1 MPAEVVIDLTYALY
15 SLVFAGGAFN
25 WTTLLDPWG
34 IFGIAGRPRDVATE
48 QVIERLR
55 QSPNPAARLWS
66 IELTRGLNDFG
77 LVISTG
83 GSGRSILDAWS
94 GQFVNNLVAQGV
106 SRVRAQE
113 IAVNAMSRQ
122 AQNGAPLEPELLAPM
137 PEGLTFNGPQ
147 SVADTFLNGVK
158 YWNGQGFK
166 GPALLGDAEN
176 FVLSHST
183 AADLTALTIG
193 QPAGA
198 NTTLPTSTTSLGSCQ
213 PGYTYD
219 VATELCWPIPAPTIP
234 PPGGGTTGGGGGT
247 TGGGGGQGGGG
258 GTTGGGDD
266 GNNDE
271 IGDYGDAILA
281 DLDTVVALL
290 QNLGQDDPN
299 GCLCLIAAA
308 VPGITSALTAI
319 LASLPTGG
327 APTTLSVDLTGV
339 TAAVEDLV
347 AAVKALNIAI
357 PPATGVDL
365 TAIDADL
372 KAIADAITAGQG
384 APPATTDDYPDLD
397 AQLKAL
403 TDQAVKDGSIDG
415 DDAQLMTL

>member
-25 WTTLLDPWG
+25 WTLLLDPWG
-34 IFGIAGRPRDVATE
+34 IFGIAGRPRDAATE

-94 GQFVNNLVAQGV
+94 SQFVNNLVAQGV
-106 SRVRAQE
+106 SQTRAQE
-113 IAVNAMSRQ
+113 IAINAMSRQ

-327 APTTLSVDLTGV
+327 APTTLSINLTGV

-347 AAVKALNIAI
+347 AAVKALNIAA

-365 TAIDADL
+365 TETNAQLGRAADADQ
-372 KAIADAITAGQG
+372 AVADAINATPALPADAKAKADALVDYLVANYAFDSG
-384 APPATTDDYPDLD
+384 A
-397 AQLKAL
+397 AQLAK
-403 TDQAVKDGSIDG
+403 G
-415 DDAQLMTL
+415 

>member
-15 SLVFAGGAFN
+15 SLVFAGGAFD

-34 IFGIAGRPRDVATE
+34 IFGIAGRPQDAATE
-48 QVIERLR
+48 QVINRLR

-106 SRVRAQE
+106 SKTRAQE
-113 IAVNAMSRQ
+113 IAINAMSRQ
-122 AQNGAPLEPELLAPM
+122 AQSGAPLEPELLAPM
-137 PEGLTFNGPQ
+137 PEGMTFNGPQ

-166 GPALLGDAEN
+166 GPSLLGHAEN

-219 VATELCWPIPAPTIP
+219 VATELCYPTPPPTIP
-234 PPGGGTTGGGGGT
+234 PPPGSTTNPINPQPTPNPTPVPPPGGTT
-247 TGGGGGQGGGG
+247 
-258 GTTGGGDD
+258 GGDD

-357 PPATGVDL
+357 PPGGTVDL
-365 TAIDADL
+365 SAIDADL

-384 APPATTDDYPDLD
+384 APPATVDDYPDLD

-403 TDQAVKDGSIDG
+403 TDQAVKDGSVDG
-415 DDAQLMTL
+415 DDAQLLA